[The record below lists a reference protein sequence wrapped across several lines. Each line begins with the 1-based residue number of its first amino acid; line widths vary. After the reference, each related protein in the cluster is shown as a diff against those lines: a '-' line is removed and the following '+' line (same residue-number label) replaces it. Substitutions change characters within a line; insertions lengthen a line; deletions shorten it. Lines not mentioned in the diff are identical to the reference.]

1 MTDSMEGDLM
11 DAMNAALLEDSAS
24 ENLGSTSGHSSLLS
38 VDVMDEAM
46 LLLAGDG
53 ELAKSGDEDVDDDD
67 DEEEINF
74 EEFLATSTT
83 KEKQEE
89 TNTNDGESDISPTSI
104 IDGEKTK
111 TKPVVVTESKA
122 KSKQKSTKPEKESLT
137 LQEPQVVP
145 LKQFE
150 NALALIQDL
159 ENRIHVLETDQQC
172 LLEENEQLRET
183 TNNQAST
190 IADMEEKLG
199 RFPKLLEQTVQEESK
214 MAAKQAEADT
224 KVSFWKRDLARQE
237 QEELEEKMKKN
248 RVGKHG
254 ATTDSL
260 KQSDFLAEVVERKE
274 TENPAPRVR
283 PVAIFNAIRG
293 FGNRI
298 GGNQNRDGNTKEL
311 PTLPSMEVTSKGS
324 KDPQE
329 EEDANETNNVIEDD
343 AGDSKVMDL
352 MI

>member
-1 MTDSMEGDLM
+1 M

-46 LLLAGDG
+46 LLLIGDG
-53 ELAKSGDEDVDDDD
+53 EHGKMGGDENDDDDDDDD

-74 EEFLATSTT
+74 EEFLKTSTT
-83 KEKQEE
+83 TIDEKKEE
-89 TNTNDGESDISPTSI
+89 TKTSDEESDISPTSV
-104 IDGEKTK
+104 IDKAVAA
-111 TKPVVVTESKA
+111 KPK
-122 KSKQKSTKPEKESLT
+122 KESLT
-137 LQEPQVVP
+137 LQQPQVVP

-183 TNNQAST
+183 TNKQAST
-190 IADMEEKLG
+190 IAVMEEKLEK
-199 RFPKLLEQTVQEESK
+199 FPKLLEQTVQEEAK
-214 MAAKQAEADT
+214 LAAKQAEADT
-224 KVSFWKRDLARQE
+224 KISFWKRDLARQE

-260 KQSDFLAEVVERKE
+260 KQSDFLSKVVERKE
-274 TENPAPRVR
+274 SESPAPPRVR

-293 FGNRI
+293 FAGNRI
-298 GGNQNRDGNTKEL
+298 GGNNNQNNRDGNNKKEL
-311 PTLPSMEVTSKGS
+311 PTLPSMEITAKGS
-324 KDPQE
+324 KDLELE
-329 EEDANETNNVIEDD
+329 EENDNETNNVIEDD
-343 AGDSKVMDL
+343 AEDSKVMDL